1 MSTPAKISVSGQRP
15 ASGEFSPHYASSFFS
30 PARSPFP
37 AKASVSICPR
47 GSPMLC
53 LLLLFPAKRL
63 FSMLFLFLFDEKRK
77 PRHAPSSLYPRT
89 ATRRETKTP
98 PTSIY
103 PSAAVARRPRGA
115 FPPQPDEKRTLYL
128 IEQGLPRGGGLCPL
142 PRPARAFAL
151 NHAFCPGYFLP
162 CFSIFALPRRTLKG
176 GQGGTIRRFP
186 LLLSLPFQRERKN
199 I

>member
-1 MSTPAKISVSGQRP
+1 MSTPRRSRSHRRP
-15 ASGEFSPHYASSFFS
+15 RLFTGRPLRIHPRLFF
-30 PARSPFP
+30 ARALPFP

-115 FPPQPDEKRTLYL
+115 FPLQLDEKRL
-128 IEQGLPRGGGLCPL
+128 PL
-142 PRPARAFAL
+142 PLSRGYREGAGCARCPVRP
-151 NHAFCPGYFLP
+151 G
-162 CFSIFALPRRTLKG
+162 
-176 GQGGTIRRFP
+176 
-186 LLLSLPFQRERKN
+186 LLH
-199 I
+199 

>member
-77 PRHAPSSLYPRT
+77 PRHAPST
-89 ATRRETKTP
+89 AHPITTACRETKTP
-98 PTSIY
+98 PRTICPQS
-103 PSAAVARRPRGA
+103 SAAVARRPRGT
-115 FPPQPDEKRTLYL
+115 FPLQLDEKRL
-128 IEQGLPRGGGLCPL
+128 PL
-142 PRPARAFAL
+142 PLSRGYREGAGCARCPVRP
-151 NHAFCPGYFLP
+151 G
-162 CFSIFALPRRTLKG
+162 
-176 GQGGTIRRFP
+176 
-186 LLLSLPFQRERKN
+186 LLH
-199 I
+199 